1 MAGGKLTPRQKMIN
15 LMYLIFIAML
25 ALNMSKE
32 VLQAFGLMD
41 EKLEASNVAATTR
54 NKSSYENLALK
65 AVEQKEKYGDEKV
78 KADKIKKLSNDYY
91 NYIEG
96 IKEEMKA
103 TVDDPTDYETMDK
116 GKYLDDNFFKGDDG
130 DYKEAGQEFLG
141 NMDNFSSQMGSI
153 LGKEFKGIGDGI
165 IERFSTE
172 KVTNRDGEE
181 RFWLDYNYKGFPL
194 IASLT
199 KLTQIQADIKTSET
213 EVLSAML
220 QGQLAED
227 AGINA
232 NTYNTILIPK
242 SPATLQ
248 GENFQGKIVLGR
260 YDSSLVPTKVIVNG
274 KEITN
279 IKDGGAVLDFPAGNV
294 GENQI
299 KGKFI
304 FMQDGVPVEIPIETT
319 YAVVAKPNSAVI
331 SADKM
336 NVVYRGVQN
345 PMTISVPGVADN
357 VVKASAPGLR
367 KVKGVGKYMMS
378 PGKGREVKINVN
390 AKLPDGTPIT
400 SSQMFRI
407 NDIPA
412 PVAAVRGEYGMI
424 KMPKSTLQ
432 KATISSVLPDFVFD
446 LKINT
451 NGFSVKVPGQP
462 TVIVKGN
469 KFNAAA
475 IRVLNKARR
484 GDAVIIFDVKQ
495 KLVGNS
501 GYYLKNASPVNVE
514 ITN

>member
-25 ALNMSKE
+25 AMNMSKE

-41 EKLEASNVAATTR
+41 KKLVKANEAATQR
-54 NKSSYENLALK
+54 NEKAYKDLSLK
-65 AVEQKEKYGDEKV
+65 AIEQKEKYADEKE
-78 KADKIKKLSNDYY
+78 KADKIKDLSASYFD
-91 NYIEG
+91 YIEG
-96 IKEEMKA
+96 LKNDMKA

-116 GKYLDDNFFKGDDG
+116 GTYLDDLFFKGDDG
-130 DYKEAGQEFLG
+130 QYTEGGQKFL
-141 NMDNFSSQMGSI
+141 DQMNGYANQISNI
-153 LGKEFKGIGDGI
+153 LGKDFPSLASQVK
-165 IERFSTE
+165 ERFSTE
-172 KVTNRDGEE
+172 KVEDREGLE

-199 KLTQIQADIKTSET
+199 KLTQIQADVKTTET

-220 QGQLAED
+220 QGQLSSD
-227 AGINA
+227 VSMNNYNA
-232 NTYNTILIPK
+232 ILIPK
-242 SPATLQ
+242 TPVTLQ
-248 GENFQGKIVLGR
+248 GANFQGKIVLGR
-260 YDSSLVPTKVIVNG
+260 YDATLKPKEVIING
-274 KEITN
+274 KRITN
-279 IKDGGAVLDFPAGNV
+279 IKDGGAILDFPAGNV
-294 GENQI
+294 GEHEI

-304 FMQDGVPVEIPIETT
+304 FMENGKPVEIPIKQT
-319 YAVVAKPNSAVI
+319 YNVVAKPSDAVI

-336 NVVYRGVQN
+336 NVVYRGVAN

-357 VVKASAPGLR
+357 AVQAYAPGLK
-367 KVKGVGKYMMS
+367 KVKGVGKFLMN
-378 PGKGREVKINVN
+378 PGKGREVIIKVN
-390 AKLPDGTPIT
+390 ATLPDGTPVQ
-400 SSQMFRI
+400 SSKKFRI
-407 NDIPA
+407 RDIPA

-446 LKINT
+446 LKIKT

-484 GDAVIIFDVKQ
+484 GDVVVIFDLKQ
-495 KLVGNS
+495 KLIGNT

>member
-1 MAGGKLTPRQKMIN
+1 MAGGKLSPRQKMIN

-25 ALNMSKE
+25 AMNMSKE

-41 EKLEASNVAATTR
+41 EKLEASNEAATSR
-54 NKSSYENLALK
+54 NTGAYKDLALK
-65 AVEQKEKYGDEKV
+65 AVEQKEKYLDEKV
-78 KADKIKKLSNDYY
+78 KADKIEKLSSDYF

-96 IKEEMKA
+96 LKDEMKT
-103 TVDDPTDYETMDK
+103 TVKDPKDYVTMDK
-116 GKYLDDNFFKGDDG
+116 GKFLDDNFFKGDDG
-130 DYKEAGQEFLG
+130 DYKEAGQEFVDNMNNYSTQIKTILG
-141 NMDNFSSQMGSI
+141 DNFKNI
-153 LGKEFKGIGDGI
+153 AKDVTV
-165 IERFSTE
+165 RFSTD
-172 KVTNRDGEE
+172 KVKDREDKD
-181 RFWLDYNYKGFPL
+181 RFWLDYNYKSFPL

-199 KLTQIQADIKTSET
+199 KFTQIQNDIKTTET
-213 EVLSAML
+213 EILSAML
-220 QGQLAED
+220 QGQLSSD
-227 AGINA
+227 VSMNNYNA
-232 NTYNTILIPK
+232 ILIPNT
-242 SPATLQ
+242 PATLQ
-248 GENFQGKIVLGR
+248 GENFKGRIVLGR
-260 YDSSLVPTKVIVNG
+260 YDGSLKPTKVIVNG
-274 KEITN
+274 KVITN

-294 GENQI
+294 GENTI
-299 KGKFI
+299 TGKFI
-304 FMQDGVPVEIPIETT
+304 FMENGVPVEIPIETS

-357 VVKASAPGLR
+357 VVKGSAPGL
-367 KVKGVGKYMMS
+367 KKIKGVGKYMMS
-378 PGKGREVKINVN
+378 PGKGREVKIVVK
-390 AKLPDGTPIT
+390 AQLPDGTPIT
-400 SSQMFRI
+400 SSQIFRI
-407 NDIPA
+407 QDIPA

-432 KATISSVLPDFVFD
+432 KATISSMLPDFVFD

-451 NGFSVKVPGQP
+451 LGFSVKVPGQP
-462 TVIVKGN
+462 TVIVKGK

-484 GDAVIIFDVKQ
+484 GDVIIIFDVKQ

>member
-1 MAGGKLTPRQKMIN
+1 MAGGKLSPRQKMIN

-25 ALNMSKE
+25 AMNMSKE
-32 VLQAFGLMD
+32 VLQAFGLMN
-41 EKLEASNVAATTR
+41 EKLVTSNEAAEKR
-54 NKSSYENLALK
+54 NKGAYDDLSLK
-65 AVEQKEKYGDEKV
+65 AVEQKEKYADEKI
-78 KADKIKKLSNDYY
+78 KADKIQKLSGDYF

-96 IKEEMKA
+96 LKNEMNA
-103 TVDDPTDYETMDK
+103 TVKDPKDYEAMDK
-116 GKYLDDNFFKGDDG
+116 GKFLDDNFFKGNDG
-130 DYKEAGQEFLG
+130 DYKDAGQEFL
-141 NMDNFSSQMGSI
+141 DNINNYSSQI
-153 LGKEFKGIGDGI
+153 RIVLGDDFKNISEDVI
-165 IERFSTE
+165 NRFSTE
-172 KVTNRDGEE
+172 KVLDREGKE
-181 RFWLDYNYKGFPL
+181 RFWMDYNFKGFPL

-199 KLTQIQADIKTSET
+199 KFTQIQNDIKTTET
-213 EVLSAML
+213 EILSAML
-220 QGQLAED
+220 QGQLSSD
-227 AGINA
+227 VSMNNYNA
-232 NTYNTILIPK
+232 ILIPN

-248 GENFQGKIVLGR
+248 GENFKGKIVLGR
-260 YDSSLVPTKVIVNG
+260 YDGSLKPTKVIVNG
-274 KEITN
+274 KVITN

-294 GENQI
+294 GENTI

-304 FMQDGVPVEIPIETT
+304 FMENGKPIEIPIEQS

-357 VVKASAPGLR
+357 VVQATAPGLK

-378 PGKGREVKINVN
+378 PGKGREVKIVVN

-400 SSQMFRI
+400 SSQIFRI

-432 KATISSVLPDFVFD
+432 KATISALLPDFVFD

-451 NGFSVKVPGQP
+451 TGFSVKVPGQP

-484 GDAVIIFDVKQ
+484 GDVVVIFQIKQ

>member
-1 MAGGKLTPRQKMIN
+1 
-15 LMYLIFIAML
+15 ML
-25 ALNMSKE
+25 AMNMSKE

-41 EKLEASNVAATTR
+41 EKLVTANDAATNR
-54 NKSSYENLALK
+54 NNRSYEDLSLK
-65 AVEQKEKYGDEKV
+65 SVEQNEKYGDEKV
-78 KADKIKKLSNDYY
+78 KADKIQKLSDDYY

-96 IKEEMKA
+96 LKEEMKA
-103 TVDDPTDYETMDK
+103 TVDDPKDYETMDS
-116 GKYLDDNFFKGDDG
+116 GKFLDDKFFKGDDG
-130 DYKEAGQEFLG
+130 KYKEGGELFVG
-141 NMDNFSSQMGSI
+141 NMNNFNSQVSSI
-153 LGKEFKGIGDGI
+153 LGGEFKNITTDVSN
-165 IERFSTE
+165 RFSTE
-172 KVTNRDGEE
+172 KVTDREGKEI
-181 RFWLDYNYKGFPL
+181 FWLDYNYKGFPL
-194 IASLT
+194 VASLT
-199 KLTQIQADIKTSET
+199 KLTQIQNDIKTTESEI
-213 EVLSAML
+213 LSAML
-220 QGQLAED
+220 QGQLTSD
-227 AGINA
+227 VSMNNYNA
-232 NTYNTILIPK
+232 ILIPNT
-242 SPATLQ
+242 SATLQ
-248 GENFQGKIVLGR
+248 GENFKGKIVLGR
-260 YDSSLVPTKVIVNG
+260 YDGTLKPEKVIVNG
-274 KEITN
+274 RIITN
-279 IKDGGAVLDFPAGNV
+279 IKDGGAILDFPAGNV
-294 GENQI
+294 GENEI

-304 FMQDGVPVEIPIETT
+304 FKEGGKLVEIPIEQS
-319 YAVVAKPNSAVI
+319 YAVVAKPNAAVI

-357 VVKASAPGLR
+357 VVKASAPGLK
-367 KVKGVGKYMMS
+367 KVKGIGKYMMS
-378 PGKGREVKINVN
+378 PGKGREVKIVVN

-432 KATISSVLPDFVFD
+432 KATISSMLPDFVFD

>member
-1 MAGGKLTPRQKMIN
+1 MAGGTQSPRQKMIN

-25 ALNMSKE
+25 AMNMSKE

-41 EKLEASNVAATTR
+41 NKLVAANDAATTR
-54 NKSSYENLALK
+54 NSRSYEDLAMK
-65 AVEQKEKYGDEKV
+65 AIEQSEKYSDENA
-78 KADKIKKLSNDYY
+78 KAKKIQQVSDEY
-91 NYIEG
+91 NAYIEG
-96 IKEEMKA
+96 LKEEMKG
-103 TVDDPTDYETMDK
+103 TVDDPTDYETMDS
-116 GKYLDDNFFKGDDG
+116 GKFLDDKFFKGNDG
-130 DYKEAGQEFLG
+130 VYNEAGQEFVDRMNKYRSDL
-141 NMDNFSSQMGSI
+141 SSAMGKGSESI
-153 LGKEFKGIGDGI
+153 KKDVET
-165 IERFSTE
+165 RFSTD
-172 KVTNRDGEE
+172 KVTNREGKEI
-181 RFWLDYNYKGFPL
+181 FWLDYNYKGFP
-194 IASLT
+194 IVASIT
-199 KLTQIQADIKTSET
+199 KMTQIQADIKTTES
-213 EVLSAML
+213 EVLGSML
-220 QGQLAED
+220 QGQMASD
-227 AGINA
+227 VSMNNYQA
-232 NTYNTILIPK
+232 ILIPN

-260 YDSSLVPTKVIVNG
+260 YDGSLKPTKVVING
-274 KEITN
+274 KVITN

-294 GENQI
+294 GENEI

-304 FMQDGVPVEIPIETT
+304 FMENGKPVEIPVETS

-345 PMTISVPGVADN
+345 PITVSVPGVADN
-357 VVKASAPGLR
+357 AVKASAPGLK
-367 KVKGVGKYMMS
+367 KVKGIGKYEMA
-378 PGKGREVKINVN
+378 PGKGREVKITVS

-407 NDIPA
+407 KDIPA
-412 PVAAVRGEYGMI
+412 PVAAVRGEFGMI

-432 KATISSVLPDFVFD
+432 KATISSMLPDFVFD

-451 NGFSVKVPGQP
+451 TGFSVKVPGQP
-462 TVIVKGN
+462 TVIVKGS
-469 KFNAAA
+469 KFDASA

-484 GDAVIIFDVKQ
+484 GDVVIIFDVKQ

>member
-1 MAGGKLTPRQKMIN
+1 MAGGTQSPRQKMIN

-25 ALNMSKE
+25 AMNMSKE

-41 EKLEASNVAATTR
+41 NKLVAANDAATSR
-54 NKSSYENLALK
+54 NKRSYEDLALK
-65 AVEQKEKYGDEKV
+65 AVEQSEKYGDEAV
-78 KADKIKKLSNDYY
+78 KADKIQKLSDDYFT
-91 NYIEG
+91 YIEN

-103 TVDDPTDYETMDK
+103 TVDDPTDYETMDS
-116 GKYLDDNFFKGDDG
+116 GKFLDDKFFKGNDG
-130 DYKEAGQEFLG
+130 VYHESGQEFVDRMNNYRADLA
-141 NMDNFSSQMGSI
+141 SVMG
-153 LGKEFKGIGDGI
+153 KGSENIKKDV
-165 IERFSTE
+165 ESRFSTD
-172 KVTNRDGEE
+172 KVANREGIEI
-181 RFWLDYNYKGFPL
+181 FWLDYNYKGFPL
-194 IASLT
+194 VASIT
-199 KLTQIQADIKTSET
+199 KMTQIQADIKTTET
-213 EVLSAML
+213 EVLGNML
-220 QGQLAED
+220 QGQMATD
-227 AGINA
+227 VSMNNYQA
-232 NTYNTILIPK
+232 ILIPN

-260 YDSSLVPTKVIVNG
+260 YDGSLKPTKVVING
-274 KEITN
+274 KVITN
-279 IKDGGAVLDFPAGNV
+279 IKDGGAILDFPSGNV

-304 FMQDGVPVEIPIETT
+304 FMENGKPVEIPVETS

-345 PMTISVPGVADN
+345 PITVSVPGVADN
-357 VVKASAPGLR
+357 AVKASAPGLK
-367 KVKGVGKYMMS
+367 KVKGIGKYEMA
-378 PGKGREVKINVN
+378 PGKGREVKITVS

-407 NDIPA
+407 KDIPA
-412 PVAAVRGEYGMI
+412 PVAAARGEYGMI

-432 KATISSVLPDFVFD
+432 KATISSILPDFVFD
-446 LKINT
+446 LKIST
-451 NGFSVKVPGQP
+451 SGFSVKVPGQP

-469 KFNAAA
+469 KFDAAA

-484 GDAVIIFDVKQ
+484 GDVVIIFDVKQ

>member
-1 MAGGKLTPRQKMIN
+1 
-15 LMYLIFIAML
+15 MYLIFIAML
-25 ALNMSKE
+25 AMNMSKE

-41 EKLEASNVAATTR
+41 EKLVASNEAAEKR
-54 NKSSYENLALK
+54 NEAAYKDLELK
-65 AVEQKEKYGDEKV
+65 AVEQKEKYSDESE
-78 KADKIKKLSNDYY
+78 KANKIQQLSSDYF

-96 IKEEMKA
+96 LKNEMKA
-103 TVDDPTDYETMDK
+103 TVDDPKDYETMDK
-116 GKYLDDNFFKGDDG
+116 GKFLDDNFFKGDDG
-130 DYKEAGQEFLG
+130 DYKEAGQEFV
-141 NMDNFSSQMGSI
+141 DNINNYSSQIKAVLGSD
-153 LGKEFKGIGDGI
+153 FKNISEGVTN
-165 IERFSTE
+165 RFSTE
-172 KVTNRDGEE
+172 KVLDREGKE
-181 RFWLDYNYKGFPL
+181 RFWMDYNFKGFPL

-199 KLTQIQADIKTSET
+199 KFTQIQNDIKTTET
-213 EVLSAML
+213 EILSAML
-220 QGQLAED
+220 QGQLSSD
-227 AGINA
+227 VSMNNYNA
-232 NTYNTILIPK
+232 ILIPNN
-242 SPATLQ
+242 PATLQ
-248 GENFQGKIVLGR
+248 GENFKGKIVLGR
-260 YDSSLVPTKVIVNG
+260 YDGSLKPTKVIVNG
-274 KEITN
+274 KVITN

-294 GENQI
+294 GENTI

-304 FMQDGVPVEIPIETT
+304 FMENGKPVEIPIEQS

-336 NVVYRGVQN
+336 NVVYRGVSN

-357 VVKASAPGLR
+357 VVQASAPGLK
-367 KVKGVGKYMMS
+367 KVKGIGKYMMN
-378 PGKGREVKINVN
+378 PGKGREVKIVVN

-400 SSQMFRI
+400 SSQKFRI
-407 NDIPA
+407 KDIPA

-432 KATISSVLPDFVFD
+432 KATISALLPDFVFD

-451 NGFSVKVPGQP
+451 TGFSVKVPGQP

-484 GDAVIIFDVKQ
+484 GDVVVIFQIKQ

>member
-1 MAGGKLTPRQKMIN
+1 MAGGKLSPRQKMIN

-25 ALNMSKE
+25 AMNMSKE

-41 EKLEASNVAATTR
+41 EKLVASNEAATAR
-54 NKSSYENLALK
+54 NTGAYDDLALK
-65 AVEQKEKYGDEKV
+65 AVEQKEKYADEKV
-78 KADKIKKLSNDYY
+78 KADKIQKLSSDYF

-96 IKEEMKA
+96 LKDEMKA
-103 TVDDPTDYETMDK
+103 TVKDPKDYESMDK

-130 DYKEAGQEFLG
+130 DYKEAGQEFVD
-141 NMDNFSSQMGSI
+141 NMNNYSAQINSI
-153 LGKEFKGIGDGI
+153 LANDFKNIATDVTN
-165 IERFSTE
+165 RFSTE
-172 KVTNRDGEE
+172 KVLDRENKE
-181 RFWLDYNYKGFPL
+181 RFWMDYNFKGFPL

-199 KLTQIQADIKTSET
+199 KFTQIQNDVKTTET
-213 EVLSAML
+213 EILSAML
-220 QGQLAED
+220 QGQLSSD
-227 AGINA
+227 VSMNNYNA
-232 NTYNTILIPK
+232 ILIPN

-248 GENFQGKIVLGR
+248 GENFKGKIVLGR
-260 YDSSLVPTKVIVNG
+260 YDGSLKPTKVIVNG
-274 KEITN
+274 KVITN

-294 GENQI
+294 GENTI

-304 FMQDGVPVEIPIETT
+304 FMENGKPVEIPIEQS
-319 YAVVAKPNSAVI
+319 YAVVAKPNAAVI

-357 VVKASAPGLR
+357 VVKANAPGLK
-367 KVKGVGKYMMS
+367 KVKGIGKYMMN
-378 PGKGREVKINVN
+378 PGKGRQVKIVVN

-400 SSQMFRI
+400 SSQIFRI
-407 NDIPA
+407 QDIPA
-412 PVAAVRGEYGMI
+412 PVAAVREEYGMI

-432 KATISSVLPDFVFD
+432 KATISSMLPDFVFD
-446 LKINT
+446 LKIST
-451 NGFSVKVPGQP
+451 LGFSVKVPGQP

-484 GDAVIIFDVKQ
+484 GDVVIIFDIKQ